1 MLQEII
7 PTQSFAVHQNW
18 WLIRDIFGPCLH
30 VGSLLVPRTLTWWS
44 RRWRT
49 RTNCHLTN
57 TMGIVWSFYKPKLKF
72 SRCANG
78 KMTFILTQ
86 RGKKTSWSQFH
97 HGLNRICLHEWKMIH
112 RSKSMGFFHVVLFP
126 RWSGFSRTDVLILK
140 TLLISHHLPYVCI
153 GKLLCMQGY
162 EMLQEFQSTI
172 SGSLLGYLL
181 SGSWPKGSPYV
192 IILCHIL
199 KFSE

>member
-1 MLQEII
+1 M
-7 PTQSFAVHQNW
+7 
-18 WLIRDIFGPCLH
+18 FGPCLH
-30 VGSLLVPRTLTWWS
+30 TVSWKSASTEDADMVVEEVKNQNQLSSDQYWGNRVKLFTKLISLFEL
-44 RRWRT
+44 
-49 RTNCHLTN
+49 
-57 TMGIVWSFYKPKLKF
+57 
-72 SRCANG
+72 
-78 KMTFILTQ
+78 TFIST
-86 RGKKTSWSQFH
+86 RKKTSWSQFH
-97 HGLNRICLHEWKMIH
+97 HGLYRICLQCENEKWFTDQ
-112 RSKSMGFFHVVLFP
+112 SPWDFSYAVLLP
-126 RWSGFSRTDVLILK
+126 RWSGFSRTDVLMLILK
-140 TLLISHHLPYVCI
+140 TLLISHHQPYVCI